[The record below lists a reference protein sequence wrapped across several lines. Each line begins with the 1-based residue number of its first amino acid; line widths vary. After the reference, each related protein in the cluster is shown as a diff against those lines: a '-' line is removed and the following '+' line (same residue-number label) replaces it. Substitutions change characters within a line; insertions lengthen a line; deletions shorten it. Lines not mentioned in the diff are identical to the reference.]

1 MASIGH
7 VKPQQPI
14 YTQPQP
20 ETAQQIREAA
30 AAYGLRRDVVSVR
43 EAKDQLSGLLQR
55 AAQGEQIVITSDGE
69 PKAMIVRYRPVLRGK
84 PWQSLKEFRDTMP
97 MTPDS
102 TPLIREMR
110 DSGYCHVSGHVGSC

>member
-1 MASIGH
+1 MASSGH
-7 VKPQQPI
+7 MKPKQPI
-14 YTQPQP
+14 YTQRQP

-30 AAYGLRRDVVSVR
+30 AAYGLKRDVVSVR

-55 AAQGEQIVITSDGE
+55 AALGEQIVITSDGE
-69 PKAMIVRYRPVLRGK
+69 PKAMIVRYRPALRAK
-84 PWQSLKEFRDTMP
+84 PWQSLKSFRDTMP

-110 DSGYCHVSGHVGSC
+110 DSGY